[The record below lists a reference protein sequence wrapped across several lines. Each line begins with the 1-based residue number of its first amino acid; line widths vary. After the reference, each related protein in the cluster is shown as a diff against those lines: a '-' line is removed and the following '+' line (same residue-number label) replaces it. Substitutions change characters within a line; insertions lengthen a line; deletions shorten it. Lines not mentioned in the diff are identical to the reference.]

1 MHIYTSTHTPP
12 HSSNTKTD
20 STQRMLVL
28 ILAALSIA
36 ALATASCDI
45 ATDSVLVVF
54 AGQSETFHLTAYNV
68 TRAGWITTD
77 LLSGLWAPAAYSL
90 RIHVDPNATL
100 YLFENADECISVNET
115 MYSPTNDFYFTLT
128 CHNVFFA
135 CNSALVYDFTQCD
148 RPLCQAAGMCGANGC
163 GGVCSI
169 CEGECGADGYCIDA
183 APTQS
188 QSPSGLPDQGGSSG
202 RSSETGWTALSS
214 EAQAGTVFA
223 IVAGITGGIVA
234 AVYAYRRHQAQDWS
248 KKRMHVLA

>member
-1 MHIYTSTHTPP
+1 
-12 HSSNTKTD
+12 
-20 STQRMLVL
+20 MLVF
-28 ILAALSIA
+28 ILTALSIA
-36 ALATASCDI
+36 TLATASCDVI
-45 ATDSVLVVF
+45 LDGIIPTSPGESTTVRI
-54 AGQSETFHLTAYNV
+54 TAYNV
-68 TRAGWITTD
+68 TLAVWRTTD

-135 CNSALVYDFTQCD
+135 CKSNVLHHWTECD

-188 QSPSGLPDQGGSSG
+188 QSPSILPDQGGSSG
-202 RSSETGWTALSS
+202 RSSETGWAALSS

-223 IVAGITGGIVA
+223 IVAGITGGIA
-234 AVYAYRRHQAQDWS
+234 AVVYAYKRYQAQDWS
-248 KKRMHVLA
+248 KKRMHALA